1 MGDDVNSADEAEAY
15 RWRPAVAPFRPGGI
29 RRIRARRP
37 LPGQMSLPGLE
48 SADEPA
54 PTAEQTGDER
64 RPDAAAEVP
73 GGSSSADAPPPGLV
87 CPHCGGTEFDED
99 GDCIRCWEPGVAPGN
114 AGPRAEK
121 E

>member
-64 RPDAAAEVP
+64 RPDAAA
-73 GGSSSADAPPPGLV
+73 D
-87 CPHCGGTEFDED
+87 TEFDED